1 METVSSDGL
10 LAFQSSDELTGGF
23 FTTWGELES
32 GGGREKKKVHRKV
45 NYPGSPFNTCSNAKQ
60 RNVHF
65 LPPVNRRTEM
75 IR

>member
-32 GGGREKKKVHRKV
+32 GGGREKK
-45 NYPGSPFNTCSNAKQ
+45 GSQKGKLSWES
-60 RNVHF
+60 V
-65 LPPVNRRTEM
+65 
-75 IR
+75 